1 MCGVIVLSST
11 VEEKENA
18 MPFVHIHVAGAAIGG
33 REKQELQRQATDFMV
48 TIMRKRPEVTAVL
61 VDVAEPGSWSIGGEP
76 VPVAAHL
83 DVKVT
88 RGTNTHEEKARFVAA
103 VASMFKQVLGPDLPV
118 ATYVVVDEIEADA
131 WGYDGITQEER
142 RFLRSQG
149 AAADAS
155 KAA

>member
-1 MCGVIVLSST
+1 
-11 VEEKENA
+11 
-18 MPFVHIHVAGAAIGG
+18 MPFVHIHVAGVSVGAHEI
-33 REKQELQRQATDFMV
+33 RELQAQATDFMV
-48 TIMRKRPEVTAVL
+48 DIMRKRPEVTAVL
-61 VDVAEPGSWSIGGEP
+61 VDVAKPGSWSVGGEP
-76 VPVAAHL
+76 VRVAAHL

-103 VASMFKQVLGPDLPV
+103 VAAMFKRVLGPDLPL

-142 RFLRSQG
+142 RFLRAQS
-149 AAADAS
+149 ATLDAT